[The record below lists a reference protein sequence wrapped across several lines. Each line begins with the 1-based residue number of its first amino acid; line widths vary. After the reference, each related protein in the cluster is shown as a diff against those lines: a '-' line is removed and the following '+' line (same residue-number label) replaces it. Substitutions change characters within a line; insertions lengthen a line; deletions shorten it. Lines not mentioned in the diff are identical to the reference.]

1 MTTLII
7 CLFIAVL
14 LPYVAKVPMV
24 YAIHRDGTY
33 DNHHPRAQQ
42 AALKGFGARAVAA
55 HQNSFESLILFS
67 TAVLTAL
74 VTHHATNNVQIIAII
89 YIVSRLLYNLFYV
102 MDWAT
107 LRSLVWF
114 ISVFSSLSILWSCI
128 P

>member
-1 MTTLII
+1 MTILII

-14 LPYVAKVPMV
+14 LPYLAKVPMI
-24 YAIHRDGTY
+24 YAIRRIGAY

-42 AALKGFGARAVAA
+42 AQLKGFGARAVAA

-74 VTHHATNNVQIIAII
+74 VTQHATSGVKILAVI
-89 YIVSRLLYNLFYV
+89 YIISRLLYNIFYV
-102 MDWAT
+102 IDWAA
-107 LRSLVWF
+107 LRSSVWF
-114 ISVFSSLSILWSCI
+114 ISVFSSLYILWSCI

>member
-1 MTTLII
+1 MATLII

-24 YAIHRDGTY
+24 YAIRREGTY

-42 AALKGFGARAVAA
+42 ASLKGFGARAVAA

-74 VTHHATNNVQIIAII
+74 ATHHVTKGVQIIAVI
-89 YIVSRLLYNLFYV
+89 YIVSRLLYNIFYV
-102 MDWAT
+102 MDWAA
-107 LRSLVWF
+107 LRSLIWF
-114 ISVFSSLSILWSCI
+114 ISVFSSLSILWSCL